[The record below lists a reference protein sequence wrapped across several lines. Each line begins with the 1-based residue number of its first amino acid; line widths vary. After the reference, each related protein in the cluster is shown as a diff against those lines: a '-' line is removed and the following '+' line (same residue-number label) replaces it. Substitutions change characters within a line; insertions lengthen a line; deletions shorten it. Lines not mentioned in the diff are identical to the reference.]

1 MKIYIKSNFII
12 TKNLS
17 CVYERYFVGI
27 SANLCIFI
35 NSKLLVNL
43 QTKEQGKQKTQGRAH

>member
-17 CVYERYFVGI
+17 CVFKRYFVGI
-27 SANLCIFI
+27 SANLCISI